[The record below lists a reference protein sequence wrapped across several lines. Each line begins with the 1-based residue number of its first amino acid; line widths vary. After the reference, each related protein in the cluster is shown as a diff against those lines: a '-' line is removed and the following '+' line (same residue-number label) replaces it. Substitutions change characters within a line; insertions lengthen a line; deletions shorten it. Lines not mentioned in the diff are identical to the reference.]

1 MVIATGA
8 ALKFGV
14 YGLADTGWARLEAE
28 RSVKPPNGPVRRRPS
43 LASLLAH

>member
-14 YGLADTGWARLEAE
+14 YGLSDVGWARLEAE